1 MCRKIILFN
10 AIFCLVIRNK
20 WQYII
25 KSLSVVMTNTFMVLK
40 HKNIYASKF
49 FLFILNS
56 RLSIIW
62 AFRNCFHGFSLPKSI
77 AQKNT

>member
-20 WQYII
+20 WQYNI

-40 HKNIYASKF
+40 HKKYLILKKIQFIYIEFPAENNLDS
-49 FLFILNS
+49 
-56 RLSIIW
+56 
-62 AFRNCFHGFSLPKSI
+62 
-77 AQKNT
+77 

>member
-40 HKNIYASKF
+40 HKKY
-49 FLFILNS
+49 LIL
-56 RLSIIW
+56 
-62 AFRNCFHGFSLPKSI
+62 K
-77 AQKNT
+77 KNTIYLY

>member
-40 HKNIYASKF
+40 HKKYLILKKIQFIYIEFPAENNLDS
-49 FLFILNS
+49 
-56 RLSIIW
+56 
-62 AFRNCFHGFSLPKSI
+62 
-77 AQKNT
+77 